1 MQKLRSQPHTQA
13 TVASGYEVRQTA
25 RSKAKEREVWEQDYT
40 HLESVVV
47 QLHGVEF
54 VCFL

>member
-1 MQKLRSQPHTQA
+1 MQKSQSQPHTQA